1 VRDLVPD
8 RPPPEQTVSPTTSP
22 DALRYPLTYVQEPPA
37 TPVPAQSPVPPP
49 AQQVQAPPPQTPPG
63 RPPSSSVQP
72 PPRPGVIQAPQVIIQ
87 QPPPPAPAQAAP
99 GARAMAPPAPPPHRW
114 FTSGQ
119 AQPTPTLEPPLKDDP
134 QAAGQPSKLF
144 QPAAWERPKDPY
156 KVLYWH
162 QRVQGQLAQDLR
174 SDIPGVFL
182 IKTTEPVMDP
192 WGHGHTIIPLDTY
205 WLGKQEGQ
213 AAVGQEVIPATILAA
228 NFPDG
233 SSFAWD
239 QGQVG
244 STTGA
249 NGIPANVDNH
259 WFKLFLGVGLQAL
272 LNYSVRA
279 PQPLGVGQVQQP
291 GGPQDLA
298 QDLTRGANQA
308 GQQLLQRFNVRP
320 TLSQDF
326 AY

>member
-1 VRDLVPD
+1 MRPTEPPRPLIPSMARELPQRGNRRVLLWLGMGGGGLVGLLILWTSKGKQPIVRDLVPD
-8 RPPPEQTVSPTTSP
+8 RPPPEQTVRPTTSP

-99 GARAMAPPAPPPHRW
+99 GARAIEPPAPPPHRG
-114 FTSGQ
+114 FRSGQ

-205 WLGKQEGQ
+205 W
-213 AAVGQEVIPATILAA
+213 
-228 NFPDG
+228 
-233 SSFAWD
+233 
-239 QGQVG
+239 
-244 STTGA
+244 
-249 NGIPANVDNH
+249 
-259 WFKLFLGVGLQAL
+259 
-272 LNYSVRA
+272 
-279 PQPLGVGQVQQP
+279 
-291 GGPQDLA
+291 
-298 QDLTRGANQA
+298 
-308 GQQLLQRFNVRP
+308 
-320 TLSQDF
+320 
-326 AY
+326 